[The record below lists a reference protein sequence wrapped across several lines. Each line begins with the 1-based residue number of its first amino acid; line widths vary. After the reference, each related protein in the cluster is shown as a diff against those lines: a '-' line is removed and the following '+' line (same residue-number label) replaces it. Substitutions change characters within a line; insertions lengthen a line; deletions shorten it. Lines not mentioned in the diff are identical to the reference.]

1 MDAACTVLTVDRFTM
16 DFSINPARDGRQ
28 TQKSFVEPLWAGREP
43 MATMT
48 SRTAAKI
55 AKRRIGRSSGGRYG
69 GCVMVVPQKLQNKIG
84 ACSGPNLLACNPHET
99 NRFIGHS
106 KKEMSV
112 SGQRCSES
120 DSGGKSAN
128 QTPCVSTAFPGRT
141 SATAVRS
148 SLQGC
153 LPGRSK
159 RETRDRG

>member
-1 MDAACTVLTVDRFTM
+1 M

-84 ACSGPNLLACNPHET
+84 ACSGPNLLSCNPHET

-120 DSGGKSAN
+120 DSGGKIRQSN
-128 QTPCVSTAFPGRT
+128 TMRLDCVSGTHERHRRQVIAARLLAGT
-141 SATAVRS
+141 
-148 SLQGC
+148 
-153 LPGRSK
+153 
-159 RETRDRG
+159 